1 MSPDAEPTPPRR
13 VGPLVAVVAIGMFAT
28 GLGWPGII
36 GELPFNGLLKDQLHL
51 SPHEVTWFWAVATI
65 AWYCKPVIGLVTDA
79 YPLGG
84 TRRRGYLLWGSI
96 AAGLGWIAFALVPRA
111 YLPLMLVMT
120 GLNFAMVF
128 VSVVLGGLLVETG
141 QRHAATGRLS
151 AVFSAIDGVI
161 AVAAGPVS
169 GWLAGRAFGWTAGA
183 GAAILFGFVPVVAF
197 GYREPGGARP
207 DGAVW
212 ASAKQKLRTIVASRA
227 MWVASG
233 LLFLVFFAPGFQT
246 PLYFYQR
253 TALGFTPGF
262 IGSLHA
268 LGGVGILVGAA
279 AYGVICRYV
288 PLRTSIVVGIILNAT
303 STLLYLHYDSARDA
317 MLIDTTVGVLGTLS
331 LVPIYDLATRAT
343 PKGSES
349 FGFGLLI
356 SVRNVA
362 YFAVSNNLGALLYER
377 YGFKPLVWINAGS
390 TLAVLLFLP
399 LIPTALLASRERRA
413 PP

>member
-1 MSPDAEPTPPRR
+1 
-13 VGPLVAVVAIGMFAT
+13 
-28 GLGWPGII
+28 
-36 GELPFNGLLKDQLHL
+36 
-51 SPHEVTWFWAVATI
+51 
-65 AWYCKPVIGLVTDA
+65 
-79 YPLGG
+79 
-84 TRRRGYLLWGSI
+84 
-96 AAGLGWIAFALVPRA
+96 
-111 YLPLMLVMT
+111 
-120 GLNFAMVF
+120 
-128 VSVVLGGLLVETG
+128 
-141 QRHAATGRLS
+141 
-151 AVFSAIDGVI
+151 
-161 AVAAGPVS
+161 
-169 GWLAGRAFGWTAGA
+169 
-183 GAAILFGFVPVVAF
+183 
-197 GYREPGGARP
+197 
-207 DGAVW
+207 
-212 ASAKQKLRTIVASRA
+212 